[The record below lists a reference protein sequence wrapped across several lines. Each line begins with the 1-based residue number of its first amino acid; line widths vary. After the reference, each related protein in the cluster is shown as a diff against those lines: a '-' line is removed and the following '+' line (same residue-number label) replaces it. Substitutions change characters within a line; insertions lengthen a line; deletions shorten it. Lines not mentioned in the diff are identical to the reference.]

1 MTIYEEGLSANNANY
16 TPLTPVDFLE
26 RAAETWPNKT
36 AIIHGTTR
44 RTYKEFLE
52 RSKKIASAINKRKIG
67 AGDVVSIIAPN
78 TPAMLESHYGVIMS
92 GAV

>member
-44 RTYKEFLE
+44 RTYK
-52 RSKKIASAINKRKIG
+52 R
-67 AGDVVSIIAPN
+67 VSRPIQKN
-78 TPAMLESHYGVIMS
+78 GFSDQ
-92 GAV
+92 

>member
-36 AIIHGTTR
+36 AIIHSDIPIRASSDSGPILLVDR
-44 RTYKEFLE
+44 NLNIGGA
-52 RSKKIASAINKRKIG
+52 KK
-67 AGDVVSIIAPN
+67 
-78 TPAMLESHYGVIMS
+78 
-92 GAV
+92 